1 MKDAGCRKTAGIF
14 LTRIIVRLA
23 LTSMTTR
30 RRRNKKRWRMPVKK
44 IVMALVALLSLAGT
58 VQAQTVKDLLETLKV
73 KWNTP
78 TEPFKMIGNVYYV
91 GTDGLASYLIT
102 SPQGHILVDTVMP
115 EATSQIKAN
124 IEKLGFKISDIKY
137 LLNTHAH
144 IDHTGGLAEMKQ
156 ASGAQ
161 MVAGEADKPLLEGG
175 YYPGAR
181 EETALNFPPVK
192 VDRTVREGDKVTVGD
207 LTLTA
212 RETPGHSPGCTSWEF
227 SVKDG
232 DTSRSVLIFCS
243 GTVALNRLVGD
254 PTYSGIVTDYKK
266 TFARAKDMKVD
277 VLLAPHPEMYRM
289 QDKRAMLSDGAPNPF
304 VNPGEFNAYAATLEK
319 AFEDALAKQTAD
331 AQEKKN

>member
-1 MKDAGCRKTAGIF
+1 MKK
-14 LTRIIVRLA
+14 LV
-23 LTSMTTR
+23 
-30 RRRNKKRWRMPVKK
+30 V
-44 IVMALVALLSLAGT
+44 ALVVLLPLAGSA
-58 VQAQTVKDLLETLKV
+58 QAQTPKDFIAALKV

-102 SPQGHILVDTVMP
+102 SPQGHILVDTAMP
-115 EATSQIKAN
+115 EATSQIKAS

-161 MVAGEADKPLLEGG
+161 LVAGAADKPLLEGG
-175 YYPGAR
+175 YYPGAQ
-181 EETALNFPPVK
+181 EDTALAFPPVK

-207 LTLTA
+207 VTLTA

-232 DTSRSVLIFCS
+232 DATRSALIFCS
-243 GTVALNRLVGD
+243 GTVALNRLVTN
-254 PTYSGIVTDYKK
+254 PTYPGIVTDYRT

-277 VLLAPHPEMYRM
+277 VLLAPHPEMYKM
-289 QDKRAMLSDGAPNPF
+289 AEKRAKLAEGGSNPF
-304 VNPGEFNAYAATLEK
+304 VNPGEFNAYAETLEK

-331 AQEKKN
+331 AQEKKG

>member
-1 MKDAGCRKTAGIF
+1 M
-14 LTRIIVRLA
+14 
-23 LTSMTTR
+23 
-30 RRRNKKRWRMPVKK
+30 KK
-44 IVMALVALLSLAGT
+44 IAVALIALLPLAGAA
-58 VQAQTVKDLLETLKV
+58 QAQTVKDLLATLRA

-115 EATSQIKAN
+115 ESTSLITAN
-124 IEKLGFKISDIKY
+124 IGKLGFKIADIKY

-144 IDHTGGLAEMKQ
+144 IDHTGGFAEIKQ

-175 YYPGAR
+175 YYPGAQ
-181 EETALNFPPVK
+181 EDEALKFPPVK
-192 VDRTVREGDKVTVGD
+192 VDRTVREGDKITIGD
-207 LTLTA
+207 VTLTA

-227 SVKDG
+227 AVKEG
-232 DTSRSVLIFCS
+232 DTTRSVLIFCS
-243 GTVALNRLVGD
+243 GTVALNRLVGS
-254 PTYSGIVTDYKK
+254 PTYSGIVADYRK

-277 VLLAPHPEMYRM
+277 VLLAPHPEMYKM
-289 QDKRAMLSDGAPNPF
+289 AEKRAKLNEGGPNPF

-319 AFEDALAKQTAD
+319 AFEDALVKQTAA
-331 AQEKKN
+331 AQEKKG

>member
-1 MKDAGCRKTAGIF
+1 
-14 LTRIIVRLA
+14 
-23 LTSMTTR
+23 
-30 RRRNKKRWRMPVKK
+30 MPVRK
-44 IVMALVALLSLAGT
+44 IAVALIALLSLAGAS
-58 VQAQTVKDLLETLKV
+58 QAQTVKDLLAAIKV

-78 TEPFKMIGNVYYV
+78 TEPFKMIDNVYYV

-115 EATSQIKAN
+115 ESTSLITAN
-124 IEKLGFKISDIKY
+124 IEKLGFKVTDIKY

-144 IDHTGGLAEMKQ
+144 IDHTGGFAEIKQ

-161 MVAGEADKPLLEGG
+161 MVGGEADKPLLEGG
-175 YYPGAR
+175 YYPGAQDD
-181 EETALNFPPVK
+181 EALKFPPVK

-207 LTLTA
+207 VTLTA

-232 DTSRSVLIFCS
+232 DATRSALIFCS
-243 GTVALNRLVGD
+243 GTVALNRLVGN

-266 TFARAKDMKVD
+266 TFARARDMKVD
-277 VLLAPHPEMYRM
+277 VLLAPHPEMYKM
-289 QDKRAMLSDGAPNPF
+289 AEKRARLAEGGPNPF

-319 AFEDALAKQTAD
+319 AFEDALAKQTAA
-331 AQEKKN
+331 AQEKKG

>member
-1 MKDAGCRKTAGIF
+1 
-14 LTRIIVRLA
+14 
-23 LTSMTTR
+23 
-30 RRRNKKRWRMPVKK
+30 MPVRK
-44 IVMALVALLSLAGT
+44 IVVALVALMSLTTA

-73 KWNTP
+73 KWNKP

-115 EATSQIKAN
+115 EATSQIKAS
-124 IEKLGFKISDIKY
+124 IEKLGFKVTDIKY

-144 IDHTGGLAEMKQ
+144 IDHTGGLAELKQ
-156 ASGAQ
+156 ASGGKL
-161 MVAGEADKPLLEGG
+161 VAGEADKPLLEGG
-175 YYPGAR
+175 YYPGAQ
-181 EETALNFPPVK
+181 EDAALAFPPVK
-192 VDRTVREGDKVTVGD
+192 VDRTVREGDTVTVGD
-207 LTLTA
+207 VTLTA
-212 RETPGHSPGCTSWEF
+212 HETPGHSPGCTSWAF

-232 DTSRSVLIFCS
+232 DAMRSVLIFCS
-243 GTVALNRLVGD
+243 GTVALNRLVPN
-254 PTYSGIVTDYKK
+254 PTYPGIVTDYRQ

-331 AQEKKN
+331 AQEKKG

>member
-1 MKDAGCRKTAGIF
+1 
-14 LTRIIVRLA
+14 
-23 LTSMTTR
+23 
-30 RRRNKKRWRMPVKK
+30 MPVKK
-44 IVMALVALLSLAGT
+44 IAVALVALMSLTAAVG
-58 VQAQTVKDLLETLKV
+58 AQTPKDLLAAMLA
-73 KWNTP
+73 KWNKP

-124 IEKLGFKISDIKY
+124 IEKLGFKVTDIKY

-144 IDHTGGLAEMKQ
+144 IDHTGGLAEMKA

-161 MVAGEADKPLLEGG
+161 LVAGEADKPLLEGG

-192 VDRTVREGDKVTVGD
+192 VDRTAREGDKVTVGD
-207 LTLTA
+207 VTLTA

-232 DTSRSVLIFCS
+232 DATRSVLIFCS
-243 GTVALNRLVGD
+243 GTVALNRLVTN
-254 PTYSGIVTDYKK
+254 PTHPGIVTDYRK

-319 AFEDALAKQTAD
+319 AFDDALAKQTAA
-331 AQEKKN
+331 AQEKKG

>member
-1 MKDAGCRKTAGIF
+1 
-14 LTRIIVRLA
+14 
-23 LTSMTTR
+23 
-30 RRRNKKRWRMPVKK
+30 VKK
-44 IVMALVALLSLAGT
+44 IVVALVALISLTAAAE
-58 VQAQTVKDLLETLKV
+58 AQTPKDMLAALLV
-73 KWNTP
+73 KWNKP

-124 IEKLGFKISDIKY
+124 IEKLGFKVTDVKY

-144 IDHTGGLAEMKQ
+144 IDHTGGLAEMKV

-161 MVAGEADKPLLEGG
+161 LVAGEADKPLLEGG

-181 EETALNFPPVK
+181 EETVLNFPPVK
-192 VDRTVREGDKVTVGD
+192 VDRTVREGDTVTVGD
-207 LTLTA
+207 VTLTA
-212 RETPGHSPGCTSWEF
+212 RETPGHSPGCTSWAF

-232 DTSRSVLIFCS
+232 DATRSVLIFCS
-243 GTVALNRLVGD
+243 GTVALNRLVTN
-254 PTYSGIVTDYKK
+254 PTYSGIVADYRK
-266 TFARAKDMKVD
+266 TFARAKEMKVD

-289 QDKRAMLSDGAPNPF
+289 QDKRALISDGAPNPF

-319 AFEDALAKQTAD
+319 AFEEGLAKQTAA
-331 AQEKKN
+331 AQEKKG

>member
-1 MKDAGCRKTAGIF
+1 ME
-14 LTRIIVRLA
+14 
-23 LTSMTTR
+23 
-30 RRRNKKRWRMPVKK
+30 
-44 IVMALVALLSLAGT
+44 
-58 VQAQTVKDLLETLKV
+58 AQTPKDLLAALLV
-73 KWNTP
+73 KWNKP

-124 IEKLGFKISDIKY
+124 IEKLGFKVTDIKY

-161 MVAGEADKPLLEGG
+161 LVAGEADKPLLEGG

-181 EETALNFPPVK
+181 EETALAFPPVK

-207 LTLTA
+207 VTLTA

-232 DTSRSVLIFCS
+232 DATRSVLIFCS
-243 GTVALNRLVGD
+243 GTVALNRLVAN
-254 PTYSGIVTDYKK
+254 PTYSGIVADYRK
-266 TFARAKDMKVD
+266 TFARA
-277 VLLAPHPEMYRM
+277 R
-289 QDKRAMLSDGAPNPF
+289 
-304 VNPGEFNAYAATLEK
+304 T
-319 AFEDALAKQTAD
+319 
-331 AQEKKN
+331 

>member
-1 MKDAGCRKTAGIF
+1 M
-14 LTRIIVRLA
+14 
-23 LTSMTTR
+23 
-30 RRRNKKRWRMPVKK
+30 KK
-44 IVMALVALLSLAGT
+44 IVAALVALLSLAGA

-124 IEKLGFKISDIKY
+124 IEKLGFKVTDIKY
-137 LLNTHAH
+137 LVNTHAH

-161 MVAGEADKPLLEGG
+161 MIAGEADKPLLEGG
-175 YYPGAR
+175 YYPGAQ
-181 EETALNFPPVK
+181 EDAALAFPPVK
-192 VDRTVREGDKVTVGD
+192 VDRTVREGDTVSVGGV
-207 LTLTA
+207 TLTA

-227 SVKDG
+227 AVKDG
-232 DTSRSVLIFCS
+232 DATRSVLIFCS
-243 GTVALNRLVGD
+243 GTVALNRLVTN
-254 PTYSGIVTDYKK
+254 PTYSGIVTDYRK

-331 AQEKKN
+331 AQEKKG

>member
-1 MKDAGCRKTAGIF
+1 MKKLLI
-14 LTRIIVRLA
+14 
-23 LTSMTTR
+23 
-30 RRRNKKRWRMPVKK
+30 
-44 IVMALVALLSLAGT
+44 ALVALLTLAGT
-58 VQAQTVKDLLETLKV
+58 AQAQTPKDLLAALLV

-78 TEPFKMIGNVYYV
+78 TEPFRMIGNVYYV

-124 IEKLGFKISDIKY
+124 IEKLGFKVADIKY

-161 MVAGEADKPLLEGG
+161 LVAGEADKPLLEGG

-192 VDRTVREGDKVTVGD
+192 VDRTVREGDTVTIADV
-207 LTLTA
+207 TLTA

-232 DTSRSVLIFCS
+232 DATRSALIFCS
-243 GTVALNRLVGD
+243 GTVALNRLVTN
-254 PTYSGIVTDYKK
+254 PTYPGIVTDYKK
-266 TFARAKDMKVD
+266 TFARAQDMKPD
-277 VLLAPHPEMYRM
+277 VLLAPHPEMYKM
-289 QDKRAMLSDGAPNPF
+289 AEKRAKLAEGGPNPF

-331 AQEKKN
+331 AQEKKG

>member
-1 MKDAGCRKTAGIF
+1 
-14 LTRIIVRLA
+14 
-23 LTSMTTR
+23 
-30 RRRNKKRWRMPVKK
+30 MPVKK
-44 IVMALVALLSLAGT
+44 IAIALIALLPLGGVA
-58 VQAQTVKDLLETLKV
+58 QAQTVKDLLAALLV

-115 EATSQIKAN
+115 ESTSQIKAS
-124 IEKLGFKISDIKY
+124 IEKLGFKITDIKY
-137 LLNTHAH
+137 LVNTHAH

-156 ASGAQ
+156 ASGGQ
-161 MVAGEADKPLLEGG
+161 LVAGEADKPLLEGG
-175 YYPGAR
+175 YYPGA
-181 EETALNFPPVK
+181 ESDAALKFPPVK

-207 LTLTA
+207 VTLTA

-232 DTSRSVLIFCS
+232 DATRTALIFCS
-243 GTVALNRLVGD
+243 GTVALNRLVGN

-266 TFARAKDMKVD
+266 TFARARDMKVD
-277 VLLAPHPEMYRM
+277 VLLAPHPEMYKM
-289 QDKRAMLSDGAPNPF
+289 AEKRAKLAEGGPNPF

-319 AFEDALAKQTAD
+319 SFEDALAKQTAA
-331 AQEKKN
+331 AQEKKG